1 MDLFLL
7 VVPFLALTTYLCFN
21 WICNLLR
28 LILLSIPSGMSVIS
42 RYDAW
47 QIKRKRSKLCKTIR
61 VNPLSVFPN
70 HQKELT
76 TSGHSFVKREDG
88 YNQHMQRFVFGE
100 DTMVSYEIPQS
111 YINTKWFASYPKG
124 KLVSFPPFPL
134 TTYWEKPESSIS
146 TFQTTKGR
154 VFNKNEI
161 MILKGLAGPLQRLG
175 SDDAK
180 YVREMFTKE
189 PIVSKEETKPLSRSE
204 QRNKLRMEKVQHESE
219 IKGEEEKLLIV
230 RDNGDIETF
239 NPQVF

>member
-7 VVPFLALTTYLCFN
+7 LVPFLAFTTYLCFD

-28 LILLSIPSGMSVIS
+28 LILLSIPSGISIIS

-47 QIKRKRSKLCKTIR
+47 NLKKKRTHLCQTIR
-61 VNPLSVFPN
+61 VNPLSVFPH

-76 TSGHSFVKREDG
+76 TSGHSFVKRDDG
-88 YNQHMQRFVFGE
+88 YTQHTQRFVFGE
-100 DTMVSYEIPQS
+100 DTMVSYEIPHS

-180 YVREMFTKE
+180 YVKEMFSKE

-204 QRNKLRMEKVQHESE
+204 QRNKLRMEKVQNDCKEE
-219 IKGEEEKLLIV
+219 EEEKLLIV
-230 RDNGDIETF
+230 RDNGEIETF